1 MADIINLTQYRIIE
15 ASGSDAEKYLQ
26 GQLTCDVSKL
36 EIGQSTI
43 TAHCD
48 PKGKVSSI
56 FRLIRL
62 SAEQFYLLI
71 RVDLL
76 PEALEQLKKYA
87 VFSKIT
93 FSYVDAQ
100 VVGIIGEDANISA
113 QIQLKLDDRHLLIN
127 PQSAVDFNADFTIW
141 DLADIQS
148 GYPILTNKMQHEFIP
163 QALNLQCL
171 EQAISFHKGCYI
183 GQETVA
189 RAKYRGANKRAMYVL
204 KAQIDGTAEI
214 GAELEM
220 QLENGW
226 RKTGVIVN
234 AVNVN
239 GELWLQAVM
248 NNQLEDNVK
257 FRLPENGT
265 ALEIFP
271 LPYSLEDK

>member
-1 MADIINLTQYRIIE
+1 MADIINLKQYRIIE
-15 ASGSDAEKYLQ
+15 ASGADAEKYLQ

-93 FSYVDAQ
+93 FSYVDTQ
-100 VVGIIGEDANISA
+100 VIGIIGENTNISA
-113 QIQLKLDDRHLLIN
+113 QIQLKLDDRYLLIN
-127 PQSAVDFNADFTIW
+127 PKSAVDFNADFTIW
-141 DLADIQS
+141 DLADIQA

-171 EQAISFHKGCYI
+171 EQAISFHKGC
-183 GQETVA
+183 
-189 RAKYRGANKRAMYVL
+189 
-204 KAQIDGTAEI
+204 
-214 GAELEM
+214 
-220 QLENGW
+220 
-226 RKTGVIVN
+226 
-234 AVNVN
+234 
-239 GELWLQAVM
+239 
-248 NNQLEDNVK
+248 
-257 FRLPENGT
+257 
-265 ALEIFP
+265 
-271 LPYSLEDK
+271 

>member
-1 MADIINLTQYRIIE
+1 MADIINLKQYRIIE
-15 ASGSDAEKYLQ
+15 ASGAEVEKYLQ

-62 SAEQFYLLI
+62 STEQFYLLI

-93 FSYVDAQ
+93 FSHIDTQ
-100 VVGIIGEDANISA
+100 VIGIIGENTNISA
-113 QIQLKLDDRHLLIN
+113 QIQLKLDDRYLLIN
-127 PQSAVDFNADFTIW
+127 PKSAVDFNADFTIW
-141 DLADIQS
+141 DLADIQA

-189 RAKYRGANKRAMYVL
+189 RAKYRGANKRAMYAL
-204 KAQIDGTAEI
+204 KTQTDATVEI
-214 GAELEM
+214 GSELEM

-226 RKTGVIVN
+226 RKTGVILN

-239 GELWLQAVM
+239 GEVWLQAVM
-248 NNQLEDNVK
+248 NNQLENNVK

>member
-36 EIGQSTI
+36 EIGQSTV

-62 SAEQFYLLI
+62 AAEQFYLLI

-248 NNQLEDNVK
+248 NNQLESNVK

>member
-1 MADIINLTQYRIIE
+1 MADIINLKQYRIIE
-15 ASGSDAEKYLQ
+15 ASGAEVEKYLQ

-62 SAEQFYLLI
+62 STEQFYLLI

-93 FSYVDAQ
+93 FSHIDTQ
-100 VVGIIGEDANISA
+100 VIGIIGENTNISA
-113 QIQLKLDDRHLLIN
+113 QIQLKLDDRYLLIN

-141 DLADIQS
+141 DLADIQA

-171 EQAISFHKGCYI
+171 EHAISFHKGCYI

-189 RAKYRGANKRAMYVL
+189 RAKYRGANKRAMYTL
-204 KAQIDGTAEI
+204 KTQNDGTVEI
-214 GAELEM
+214 GSELEM

-226 RKTGVIVN
+226 RKTGVILN

-248 NNQLEDNVK
+248 NNQLESNVK
-257 FRLPENGT
+257 FRLPENGA
-265 ALEIFP
+265 ALEICP

>member
-1 MADIINLTQYRIIE
+1 MADIINLKQYRIIE
-15 ASGSDAEKYLQ
+15 ASGAEVEKYLQ

-87 VFSKIT
+87 VFSKII
-93 FSYVDAQ
+93 FSYVDTQ
-100 VVGIIGEDANISA
+100 VIGIIGENANISA
-113 QIQLKLDDRHLLIN
+113 QIQLKLDDRYLLIN
-127 PQSAVDFNADFTIW
+127 PQSTVDFNADFTIW
-141 DLADIQS
+141 DLADIQA

-189 RAKYRGANKRAMYVL
+189 RAKYRGANKRAMYTL
-204 KAQIDGTAEI
+204 KTQNDGTAEI
-214 GAELEM
+214 GSELEM

-226 RKTGVIVN
+226 CKTGVILN

-248 NNQLEDNVK
+248 NNQLENNVK

>member
-15 ASGSDAEKYLQ
+15 ASGADAEKYLQ

-36 EIGQSTI
+36 EIGQSTV

-62 SAEQFYLLI
+62 AAEQFYLLI

-100 VVGIIGEDANISA
+100 VVGIIGENTNISA
-113 QIQLKLDDRHLLIN
+113 QIQLKLDDRYLLIN
-127 PQSAVDFNADFTIW
+127 PQSAVNFNADFTIW
-141 DLADIQS
+141 DLADIQA

-189 RAKYRGANKRAMYVL
+189 RAKYRGANKRAMYAL
-204 KAQIDGTAEI
+204 KAQTDGTAEI
-214 GAELEM
+214 GSELEM
-220 QLENGW
+220 QLESGW
-226 RKTGVIVN
+226 RKTGVILN

-248 NNQLEDNVK
+248 NNQLEDSVK